1 MLPVWPLLRA
11 MTSRLPARSRSARVL
26 ARSDVGSNQRP
37 DHTQDVCM
45 APRAAS
51 RNRYGVRRNRR
62 RVPNISCRHPS
73 PDGTVSR
80 GPTHLG
86 PLRTEDSATDV
97 TGTWLP
103 RAFQELV
110 VGGRSLKAGWQSP
123 YHALLGVRLCVWR
136 TAPAQAPRPPE
147 PAKSPRACPR
157 LAAGLRR
164 RCAVRRRGVA
174 RLVERRSP
182 KTGGRGFKSLRPCQ
196 NTQARQ
202 GVAGRIHAN
211 GRSGPGGHRPPGPP
225 IKGSIDSQ
233 RRSV

>member
-1 MLPVWPLLRA
+1 

-123 YHALLGVRLCVWR
+123 YHALLGVAAV
-136 TAPAQAPRPPE
+136 
-147 PAKSPRACPR
+147 R
-157 LAAGLRR
+157 LANGAGSSASTTRTCKKSQSLSPSGSRTSKTL
-164 RCAVRRRGVA
+164 RCA
-174 RLVERRSP
+174 S
-182 KTGGRGFKSLRPCQ
+182 Q
-196 NTQARQ
+196 
-202 GVAGRIHAN
+202 
-211 GRSGPGGHRPPGPP
+211 GRSSVGRAPVSKNRWSGVQVPPPLPEHPGKGGALRGASMRTDVRGLGGIAPPGPP